1 MSKRELDKLSL
12 DMIECKKAG
21 FGCHYGAWKATQ
33 DPVKS
38 PKKDIPEGWRV
49 CAQCGA
55 AFKPTTRRLQLYC
68 GGVCQKKAYNR
79 EKYLRSKEA
88 KGENNES

>member
-1 MSKRELDKLSL
+1 MSKQKIDKLSL

-33 DPVKS
+33 EPVKEE
-38 PKKDIPEGWRV
+38 KKDIPEGWRV

-55 AFKPTTRRLQLYC
+55 AFKPTTRRPQLYC
-68 GGVCQKKAYNR
+68 GGVCQKKAYSR
-79 EKYLRSKEA
+79 AKYLRSKEA

>member
-33 DPVKS
+33 KPVAIKEHG
-38 PKKDIPEGWRV
+38 IPEGWRV
-49 CAQCGA
+49 CAYCGIP
-55 AFKPTTRRLQLYC
+55 FKPTTKRKQTYC
-68 GGVCQKKAYNR
+68 DAVCQRQAVYDRKWRGNKD
-79 EKYLRSKEA
+79 
-88 KGENNES
+88 ES

>member
-1 MSKRELDKLSL
+1 MSKQKIDKLSL

-33 DPVKS
+33 DPVKAE
-38 PKKDIPEGWRV
+38 KKEIPEGWNV
-49 CAQCGA
+49 CAECGA
-55 AFKPTTRRLQLYC
+55 VYKPTIRREQLYC
-68 GGVCQKKAYNR
+68 DSVCQRKAYSR
-79 EKYLRSKEA
+79 AKYLRSKEA